1 MPCSFNGLLDKGF
14 LFSEFRL
21 ELENSLVAA
30 CIGFTFLL
38 TFAPQVCLP
47 HPTLN
52 KYSLDAFW
60 LVWEF
65 IVAQGEYH

>member
-14 LFSEFRL
+14 LFSEVRL
-21 ELENSLVAA
+21 ELKNLLVAE

-38 TFAPQVCLP
+38 TFAPQVCSP
-47 HPTLN
+47 HPMLN

-60 LVWEF
+60 LIWEF
-65 IVAQGEYH
+65 IVA